1 MARPNPLA
9 ALGAHLGAH
18 GFAVELTD
26 RGLKVSNPEV
36 AGCCPEVAHASD
48 TITCRPRPEDG
59 GRLWFFSSWGQPL
72 AEADRITDAL
82 IAVKINLAA
91 RDTARDGR

>member
-1 MARPNPLA
+1 MASLARPNPLA

-26 RGLKVSNPEV
+26 RGLKVSNPQV

-48 TITCRPRPEDG
+48 TITCRSRQEDG
-59 GRLWFFSSWGQPL
+59 GRLWFS
-72 AEADRITDAL
+72 
-82 IAVKINLAA
+82 A
-91 RDTARDGR
+91 RGASRWPRRTASPTR